1 MSGLRERAAGAFRG
15 LAIGDGLGAAAE
27 QHRSVRTPWVRG
39 ALRANA
45 AALDT
50 ERVSHPM
57 LPFAPNLDERSGI
70 TPTDDSETA
79 AVAAIVLLA
88 GDGSPEALFA
98 GWLEHHGR
106 DDAWLSV
113 AARGAVRLAEL
124 GYAPPITG
132 SDNPAA
138 VADNAVPA
146 AIPFGIRYAGRP
158 VEAARAVRPYA
169 EITNAHEGVEAVR
182 VMAAAIAVLVGGG
195 DIDAAL
201 AAARAEARADGWL
214 LDNLDRALDIVAVTT
229 GTASSPFA
237 AIPPLM
243 HLLSAR
249 TYSHGGIAPDTVP
262 LALAVTTLA
271 QGDPRI
277 GIPLALSFAR
287 SSDSVP
293 AFVGALCGAASG
305 TSAFEGDWSDVD
317 ALAGAMLPTTRGRR
331 LSELAS
337 SLCDLAPASPCDLP
351 PASLCDLPPT
361 QLSSDTT
368 EKEPT

>member
-1 MSGLRERAAGAFRG
+1 MITARERAIGAFRG

-45 AALDT
+45 ATLDA

-70 TPTDDSETA
+70 VPTDDAETA
-79 AVAAIVLLA
+79 AVAASVLLES
-88 GDGSPEALFA
+88 DGSPEALFA
-98 GWLEHHGR
+98 SWLQHHGHE
-106 DDAWLSV
+106 DAWLSV
-113 AARGAVRLAEL
+113 AARGAVRLAGL
-124 GYAPPITG
+124 GYTPPITG

-158 VEAARAVRPYA
+158 ADAARAVRPYA
-169 EITNAHEGVEAVR
+169 EITNANEGVEAVA

-195 DIDAAL
+195 DIDTAV
-201 AAARAEARADGWL
+201 AAARSEARPDGWL
-214 LDNLDRALDIVAVTT
+214 RDNLDRALAIVAPVAQA
-229 GTASSPFA
+229 ASSPFGS
-237 AIPPLM
+237 ITPLM

-249 TYSHGGIAPDTVP
+249 SYSHGGIAPDTVP
-262 LALAVTTLA
+262 LALAVMMLA

-277 GIPLALSFAR
+277 GIPIALTFPR

-305 TSAFEGDWSDVD
+305 AGALEGDWGAVD
-317 ALAGAMLPTTRGRR
+317 TLAGIMLPTTRGVRP
-331 LSELAS
+331 SELAS
-337 SLCDLAPASPCDLP
+337 MLCDLAHPMTMNDPVDP
-351 PASLCDLPPT
+351 
-361 QLSSDTT
+361 DTT
-368 EKEPT
+368 KEPL

>member
-1 MSGLRERAAGAFRG
+1 MTGLRERAAGAFLG
-15 LAIGDGLGAAAE
+15 LTIGDGFGAAAE
-27 QHRSVRTPWVRG
+27 QHRSVRSPWVRG

-45 AALDT
+45 ATLDA

-57 LPFAPNLDERSGI
+57 LPFAPNLDERWGVA
-70 TPTDDSETA
+70 PTDDSETA
-79 AVAAIVLLA
+79 AVAAIVLLES
-88 GDGSPEALFA
+88 DGSREALFA
-98 GWLEHHGR
+98 GWLEHHDR
-106 DDAWLSV
+106 ADAWLTI
-113 AARGAVRLAEL
+113 AARGAVRLAGL

-158 VEAARAVRPYA
+158 VDAARAVRPYA
-169 EITNAHEGVEAVR
+169 EITNANEGVEGVC

-195 DIDAAL
+195 DIGAAI
-201 AAARAEARADGWL
+201 AAARSEARADGWL
-214 LDNLDRALDIVAVTT
+214 LDNLDRALDIVAR
-229 GTASSPFA
+229 APSPFG

-249 TYSHGGIAPDTVP
+249 TYSHGGTAPDTVP

-271 QGDPRI
+271 QGDPRV
-277 GIPLALSFAR
+277 GIPLALSFPR

-305 TSAFEGDWSDVD
+305 AGALEGDWSDVET
-317 ALAGAMLPTTRGRR
+317 LRGVMLPTTRGRR
-331 LSELAS
+331 PSELATA
-337 SLCDLAPASPCDLP
+337 LCDLAHRPSAYNPSLP
-351 PASLCDLPPT
+351 
-361 QLSSDTT
+361 DTT
-368 EKEPT
+368 TKEPT